1 MKIEKLRSKL
11 KKVFNRVMGVLLP
24 VATLFVSCGTNA
36 LVVHAAESNVITI
49 TSLKDKSTDKHTETE
64 FHDLNVNVPDGSELV
79 GLVATSYVS
88 SGGES
93 VHCSD
98 ELAFYIV
105 KNGKALNLK
114 KSGVSYSYN
123 ITTTYDG
130 NSNMKAET
138 GEVWYIPYKSYANN
152 VKNTPITFSISSK
165 IKIFHSLDEFNKYV
179 STGAGDYDIIK
190 PDTIDDGVKDPDI
203 GYLHNLQM
211 NQLQTGK
218 QDENGI
224 YELYSDRFTWD
235 DTYPEYDSSYLVEVR
250 GKCVVQTRG
259 FLGFGKTKTYTSD
272 IENIAKDISYKD
284 LEWIISSQD
293 KFAPFNSFINEHMP
307 TNLVMTG
314 VYGMRDLYFRIY
326 KWSDADECYHYGP
339 WVNMHFID
347 DDVWI
352 SVDGDTTLGDFD
364 KDGNFIVNPDSDYG
378 TGKKNDVGVGVGD
391 TIEDAKKDN
400 DRRNEEK
407 KNDDGKLDLSNASIS
422 DIWYWFVTSLS
433 NLYNSLGFIPEFFQK
448 IFSFLP
454 TPIYVFL
461 GIGIVVA
468 ILLRVLG
475 R

>member
-11 KKVFNRVMGVLLP
+11 NKVFNRAMGVLLS

-36 LVVHAAESNVITI
+36 LVVHAEENNSCHASGAYNEDDYRYETDFTI
-49 TSLKDKSTDKHTETE
+49 TADDNYEILANISSVLRNGILYYSVVFSLYDKTDKKLLSLKG
-64 FHDLNVNVPDGSELV
+64 NCIQV
-79 GLVATSYVS
+79 GTWRQYYKGVLQRES
-88 SGGES
+88 SMDIYPQNS
-93 VHCSD
+93 V
-98 ELAFYIV
+98 
-105 KNGKALNLK
+105 
-114 KSGVSYSYN
+114 
-123 ITTTYDG
+123 
-130 NSNMKAET
+130 
-138 GEVWYIPYKSYANN
+138 PYKSAEGSTVTVDSFSLSGN
-152 VKNTPITFSISSK
+152 VRLFKDNE
-165 IKIFHSLDEFNKYV
+165 SLMAYV
-179 STGAGDYDIIK
+179 KSGDTSGMIEVDK
-190 PDTIDDGVKDPDI
+190 DIDDGVKDPDI
-203 GYLHNLQM
+203 GYLHNLQR
-211 NQLQTGK
+211 NSLQSGK

-224 YELYSDRFTWD
+224 YEKYSARFTWD

-272 IENIAKDISYKD
+272 IENIAKDISYND
-284 LEWIISSQD
+284 LEWIISNTDQY
-293 KFAPFNSFINEHMP
+293 APFNSFINEHMP

-314 VYGMRDLYFRIY
+314 VYGMRDYYFRIY
-326 KWSDADECYHYGP
+326 KWSDTDECYHYGS
-339 WVNMHFID
+339 WVNMHYID
-347 DDVWI
+347 DDLWI
-352 SVDGDTTLGDFD
+352 SNVQESTVGDFD
-364 KDGNFIVNPDSDYG
+364 DNGNFIVNPDSDYG
-378 TGKKNDVGVGVGD
+378 TGTKKSDGVGVGD
-391 TIEDAKKDN
+391 TEEDAKKDN
-400 DRRNEEK
+400 DRREEEK

>member
-1 MKIEKLRSKL
+1 MKIEKVKSKL

-36 LVVHAAESNVITI
+36 LVVHAAEASVKNILSFYTTEI
-49 TSLKDKSTDKHTETE
+49 NQTEKYTRHIKSTIEI
-64 FHDLNVNVPDGSELV
+64 FDGVEIV
-79 GLVATSYVS
+79 GLCRRGNDNELRSLQLLVIKNNDLDTKYLEKFDALQIVDNSTGHHEVTLKGTNRWFNNLPY
-88 SGGES
+88 SG
-93 VHCSD
+93 
-98 ELAFYIV
+98 
-105 KNGKALNLK
+105 
-114 KSGVSYSYN
+114 SGLFAGAQVSYGFELIEGKLKLFN
-123 ITTTYDG
+123 
-130 NSNMKAET
+130 
-138 GEVWYIPYKSYANN
+138 
-152 VKNTPITFSISSK
+152 
-165 IKIFHSLDEFNKYV
+165 SLDDIKAYA

-203 GYLHNLQM
+203 GYLHNLQR
-211 NQLQTGK
+211 NSLQSGK

-224 YELYSDRFTWD
+224 YEKYSARFTWD

-259 FLGFGKTKTYTSD
+259 FLGFWKTKTYTSD
-272 IENIAKDISYKD
+272 IENIAKDISYND
-284 LEWIISSQD
+284 LEWVISNTDQY
-293 KFAPFNSFINEHMP
+293 APFNSFINEHMP

-314 VYGMRDLYFRIY
+314 VYGMRDYYFRIY
-326 KWSDADECYHYGP
+326 KWSDTDECYHYGS
-339 WVNMHFID
+339 WVNMHYID
-347 DDVWI
+347 DDLWI
-352 SVDGDTTLGDFD
+352 SNVQESTVGDFD
-364 KDGNFIVNPDSDYG
+364 DNGNFIVNPDSDYG
-378 TGKKNDVGVGVGD
+378 TGTKKSDGVGVGD
-391 TIEDAKKDN
+391 TEEDAKKDN
-400 DRRNEEK
+400 DRREEEK